1 VNFPS
6 RRHSVFWISPRSAPI
21 SVVPLALL
29 IVTLA
34 FLPSSS
40 AQQKTVSPAKS
51 AAKSSS
57 APSSANQKPASS
69 LVDVELQKRMK
80 AAEAARQSED
90 PAAIAQANGLLIAFC
105 LREMG
110 QLRLLE
116 GAYPES
122 IALYRRS
129 LDFEDLP
136 DVRVDLAIAY
146 LDANKL
152 DDSLAQAKQAIAS
165 DPKNARAWNVQ
176 GKVWIRKEDPNKA
189 AESLQR
195 SIELHPDVEAAYSLG
210 IALLSAKQ
218 KEKADAVFQQMVASL
233 GDSGALRVL
242 FARAYRDEN
251 FMEETISNLK
261 MAIALDPKTQH
272 AHYFLGLSYL
282 IVHEWAPSPE
292 ARKEF
297 LTEVQFNPRDYLSNY
312 FLGVMAS
319 IERQYVESDRYLKVA
334 TEISP
339 DSPEAWL
346 YLGLNAYTKKDNK
359 QAELL
364 LRKSIALAGEQVS
377 EAHYLIRRG
386 YFVLGRILLNSG
398 RKEEAEIYLQKARKL
413 QILASEA
420 KSRSTMGEDTV
431 APVPEKE
438 EEVSLPLGAARGS
451 MAQLDASVMASANLT
466 EKQRKDAASEE
477 KNLRAIL
484 GSGFND
490 LATSEA
496 VRGQYDLALG
506 HYHDA
511 EHWDTAIP
519 DLMRNIG
526 FAAFRK
532 TDYAETVR
540 VLSKVVGANPP
551 DNQAR
556 TILGMAYF
564 ATDDYANA
572 AHTIAPLGDLAMHDP
587 GLRYT
592 WAASLSKLGETK
604 DAARVLDGIERGQ
617 LSTETLML
625 VGQLWIDIGDYS
637 RAVEVLHRA
646 LQMDASLPKAHFYS
660 GLAQLRADHFTEA
673 AAEFKAELD
682 LVPGDPD
689 TEYDLGFAYLQQSQR
704 ELASDLFRTV
714 ISSHPEYA
722 NAQYQ
727 LGKILLDR
735 GDVKEAILH
744 LEQAARLSPQAD
756 YVHYQLQ
763 AAYRKDSRKEEADRE
778 LQLYRETKAR
788 NQKRETTS
796 PSQEQ

>member
-1 VNFPS
+1 VNLPS
-6 RRHSVFWISPRSAPI
+6 RRRSLFWISHRSRPIWVAPL
-21 SVVPLALL
+21 SLL
-29 IVTLA
+29 VASLG
-34 FLPSSS
+34 FLPAS
-40 AQQKTVSPAKS
+40 AAGQKTASHGQSVAGLSAK
-51 AAKSSS
+51 
-57 APSSANQKPASS
+57 QKPASS
-69 LVDVELQKRMK
+69 PVTIELQKRMK
-80 AAEAARQSED
+80 AAEVARQSED
-90 PAAIAQANGLLIAFC
+90 PGAIAQANGRLIAFC

-116 GAYPES
+116 AAYPES
-122 IALYRRS
+122 IELYRRS
-129 LDFEDLP
+129 LDFEDIP
-136 DVRVDLAIAY
+136 DTRVDLAIAY
-146 LDANKL
+146 LNSNKL
-152 DDSLAQAKQAIAS
+152 DDSLAQANQAIAS
-165 DPKNARAWNVQ
+165 DPRNGRAWNVQ
-176 GKVWIRKEDPNKA
+176 GKVWIRKQDANKA

-195 SIELHPDVEAAYSLG
+195 SIELRPDVEASYSLG
-210 IALLSAKQ
+210 IALLTAKQ
-218 KEKADAVFQQMVASL
+218 KEKADAVFQQMVESL

-261 MAIALDPKTQH
+261 TAIALDPKTPH

-282 IVHEWAPSPE
+282 IVREWAPSPE

-297 LTEVQFNPRDYLSNY
+297 LAEIKFNPRDYLSNY

-319 IERQYVESDRYLKVA
+319 IERQYDESDHYLRVA
-334 TEISP
+334 SEISP
-339 DSPEAWL
+339 ASPEAWL
-346 YLGLNAYTKKDNK
+346 YLGLNAYARKNNK

-364 LRKSIALAGEQVS
+364 LRKAIALAGDQVS

-398 RKEEAEIYLQKARKL
+398 RKEEAETYLQKARKL

-420 KSRSTMGEDTV
+420 KSRSTMGEDAV

-438 EEVSLPLGAARGS
+438 QDVSLPESAAGDSMVQVDASALDRANLSEKQKAGAAAEERTLRG
-451 MAQLDASVMASANLT
+451 
-466 EKQRKDAASEE
+466 
-477 KNLRAIL
+477 IL

-506 HYHDA
+506 HYREA
-511 EHWDTAIP
+511 ERWDPALP
-519 DLMRNIG
+519 DLVRNIG
-526 FAAFRK
+526 VAAFRQS
-532 TDYAETVR
+532 DYPETVR
-540 VLSKVVGANPP
+540 TLSKVVAANPA
-551 DNQAR
+551 DSAAR
-556 TILGMAYF
+556 TMLGMAYY
-564 ATDDYANA
+564 ATDAYANA
-572 AHTIAPLGDLAMHDP
+572 VHTIAPLGELAMHDP

-592 WAASLSKLGETK
+592 WAAALSKLGEKKEATI
-604 DAARVLDGIERGQ
+604 VLDGIEKGK

-625 VGQLWIDIGDYS
+625 VGQLWFDIGDYS

-689 TEYDLGFAYLQQSQR
+689 AEYDLGFAYLQQSQR
-704 ELASDLFRTV
+704 ELAADLFRTV
-714 ISSHPEYA
+714 ISSHPEHA

-727 LGKILLDR
+727 LGKILLD
-735 GDVKEAILH
+735 GGNVKEAILH

-788 NQKRETTS
+788 NQGRETTR
-796 PSQEQ
+796 PSQDQ

>member
-1 VNFPS
+1 M
-6 RRHSVFWISPRSAPI
+6 
-21 SVVPLALL
+21 
-29 IVTLA
+29 
-34 FLPSSS
+34 
-40 AQQKTVSPAKS
+40 
-51 AAKSSS
+51 
-57 APSSANQKPASS
+57 
-69 LVDVELQKRMK
+69 ELQTRMK

-90 PAAIAQANGLLIAFC
+90 PAAIAQANGRLIAFC

-116 GAYPES
+116 AAYPES
-122 IALYRRS
+122 IELYRRS
-129 LDFEDLP
+129 LDFEDIP
-136 DVRVDLAIAY
+136 DTRVDLAIAY

-152 DDSLAQAKQAIAS
+152 DDSLAQANQVIAS

-176 GKVWIRKEDPNKA
+176 GKVWIRKQEPGKA

-195 SIELHPDVEAAYSLG
+195 SIDLHPDVEAAYSLG

-218 KEKADAVFQQMVASL
+218 KEKADAVFQQMVASV

-261 MAIALDPKTQH
+261 MAIALDPKTPH

-297 LTEVQFNPRDYLSNY
+297 LTEVHLNPRDYLSNY

-319 IERQYVESDRYLKVA
+319 IERQYDESDRYLKVA
-334 TEISP
+334 AEISP

-364 LRKSIALAGEQVS
+364 LRKAIALAGDQVS

-386 YFVLGRILLNSG
+386 YFVLGRILLSSG
-398 RKEEAEIYLQKARKL
+398 RNEEAETYLQKARKL

-431 APVPEKE
+431 APIPEKE
-438 EEVSLPLGAARGS
+438 QDVSLPEGAAEDS
-451 MAQLDASVMASANLT
+451 MAQADASVLAHANLS
-466 EKQRKDAASEE
+466 EKQKEHAAAEE

-496 VRGQYDLALG
+496 VREQYKVALD
-506 HYHDA
+506 HYHEA
-511 EHWDTAIP
+511 ERWNPGVP
-519 DLMRNIG
+519 DLLRNIG
-526 FAAFRK
+526 VAAFRQN
-532 TDYAETVR
+532 DYPEALR
-540 VLSKVVGANPP
+540 ALSKVVAANPA

-556 TILGMAYF
+556 TLLGMAYY
-564 ATDDYANA
+564 ATDAYANA
-572 AHTIAPLGDLAMHDP
+572 VHAIAPLGELAMHDP
-587 GLRYT
+587 GLSYA
-592 WAASLSKLGETK
+592 WAASLSKLGEK
-604 DAARVLDGIERGQ
+604 KEAARVLDGIEKGQ
-617 LSTETLML
+617 LSTDTLML

-637 RAVEVLHRA
+637 RAVEVFHRA
-646 LQMDASLPKAHFYS
+646 LQIDAALPKAHFYA
-660 GLAQLRADHFTEA
+660 GLAQLRSDHFTDA

-682 LVPGDPD
+682 LVPGDSD
-689 TEYDLGFAYLQQSQR
+689 SEYDLGFAYLQQSQR
-704 ELASDLFRTV
+704 ELAADTFRTV
-714 ISSHPEYA
+714 IATHPENA

-763 AAYRKDSRKEEADRE
+763 SAYRKDARKEEADRE

-788 NQKRETTS
+788 
-796 PSQEQ
+796 SQSAKP

>member
-1 VNFPS
+1 
-6 RRHSVFWISPRSAPI
+6 
-21 SVVPLALL
+21 
-29 IVTLA
+29 
-34 FLPSSS
+34 
-40 AQQKTVSPAKS
+40 
-51 AAKSSS
+51 
-57 APSSANQKPASS
+57 
-69 LVDVELQKRMK
+69 M
-80 AAEAARQSED
+80 ARQSGD
-90 PAAIAQANGLLIAFC
+90 PAAIAQANGRLIAFC

-116 GAYPES
+116 SAYPES
-122 IALYRRS
+122 IELYRRS

-136 DVRVDLAIAY
+136 DTRVDLAIAY

-152 DDSLAQAKQAIAS
+152 DDSLTQANQAIAS

-176 GKVWIRKEDPNKA
+176 GKAWIRKEDPSKA

-210 IALLSAKQ
+210 IALLAAKQ

-261 MAIALDPKTQH
+261 MAIALDPKTPH

-319 IERQYVESDRYLKVA
+319 IERQYAESDRYLKVA

-386 YFVLGRILLNSG
+386 YFVLGRILLTSG
-398 RKEEAEIYLQKARKL
+398 RKEEAGIYLQKARKL

-420 KSRSTMGEDTV
+420 KSKSTMGEDTV

-438 EEVSLPLGAARGS
+438 QDVALPESTAGDSL
-451 MAQLDASVMASANLT
+451 AQVDASVMARSNLT
-466 EKQRKDAASEE
+466 AKQREEAAAEE
-477 KNLRAIL
+477 KTLRLIL
-484 GSGFND
+484 GAGFND

-496 VRGQYDLALG
+496 VRGQYDLALN
-506 HYHDA
+506 HYHEA
-511 EHWDTAIP
+511 ERWDRAVP
-519 DLMRNIG
+519 DLQRNIG
-526 FAAFRK
+526 VAAFRK
-532 TDYAETVR
+532 ADYTEAVR
-540 VLSKVVGANPP
+540 ALSKVVGANPA

-556 TILGMAYF
+556 TVLGLAYY
-564 ATDDYANA
+564 ATDAYANA
-572 AHTIAPLGDLAMHDP
+572 AHTIAPLGELAMHDTE
-587 GLRYT
+587 LRYT

-604 DAARVLDGIERGQ
+604 EAARVLDGIEKGQ
-617 LSTETLML
+617 LSTETLLL

-637 RAVEVLHRA
+637 RAVEVLHRVS
-646 LQMDASLPKAHFYS
+646 QMDASHPKVHFYS

-689 TEYDLGFAYLQQSQR
+689 AEYDLGFAYLQQSQH
-704 ELASDLFRTV
+704 ELAADAFRKV
-714 ISSHPEYA
+714 ISAHPDYA

-727 LGKILLDR
+727 LGKILLDK
-735 GDVKEAILH
+735 GDLKEAILH
-744 LEQAARLSPQAD
+744 LEQAARLNPQAD

-763 AAYRKDSRKEEADRE
+763 SAYRKDSRKEEADRE
-778 LQLYRETKAR
+778 LQLYREIKTHS
-788 NQKRETTS
+788 QKHEPLRQ
-796 PSQEQ
+796 SQQQ